1 MKRWNQTGWLAGIVL
16 SVAGITMAVTPEEI
30 AQMEKAMPAKAT
42 AAPKKPHKMLVFSLC
57 YGKGFKHSCIP
68 YWEKSLEIM
77 GKKTGAF
84 TIDVSVDMN
93 VFTAENLKKYDA
105 ICFNNS
111 TALEP
116 TPEQAKAIVDFIN
129 NGNAIIGIHAGADS
143 FYKNPEI
150 QEIIG
155 NKFSGHPWTDG
166 AGEWAYKIDDPTHPL
181 MKAFGGK
188 GFRAKDE
195 IYRTEPPLYS
205 RSKMRVLM
213 SLDMND
219 EVNKKPKDLKPS
231 DADTGLSWI
240 KNVGKGRLFYGSL
253 GHNIGMTWNPM
264 LLQHYLDGIQWAM
277 GDIQADATPIPAP
290 KAATGDAKTT
300 GTSK

>member
-16 SVAGITMAVTPEEI
+16 SLSAMALAVTPEEI
-30 AQMEKAMPAKAT
+30 DKMEKAMPAKAT
-42 AAPKKPHKMLVFSLC
+42 ATPKQPRKMLVFSLC
-57 YGKGFKHSCIP
+57 KGFKHSCIP

-84 TIDVSVDMN
+84 TIDISTDMA
-93 VFTAENLKKYDA
+93 VFAPETLKQYDA
-105 ICFNNS
+105 ICFNN
-111 TALEP
+111 TTTLEP
-116 TPEQAKAIVDFIN
+116 TPEQAKAIQEFIQ
-129 NGNAIIGIHAGADS
+129 NGKAIVGIHAGADN
-143 FYKNPEI
+143 FNKNPEL

-155 NKFSGHPWTDG
+155 NKFTGHPWTDG
-166 AGEWAYKIDDPTHPL
+166 AGEWACKIDDPTHPL

-188 GFRAKDE
+188 GFRVMDE
-195 IYRTEPPLYS
+195 IYRTEAPLYS

-213 SLDMND
+213 SLDMSD
-219 EVNKKPKDLKPS
+219 EKNKSVKDLKPS

-240 KNVGKGRLFYGSL
+240 KTVGKGRMFYGSL
-253 GHNIGMTWNPM
+253 GHNNGITWNPM
-264 LLQHYLDGIQWAM
+264 VLQHYLDSIQWAM

-290 KAATGDAKTT
+290 KAAAGDAKAT